1 MSGYFA
7 DEYNKK
13 EIPPRD
19 TWWDKNVLE
28 LMEIRSMLYETQDF
42 FRKQKQFY
50 AMIQSNID
58 YINDLISQKNQ
69 R

>member
-58 YINDLISQKNQ
+58 HINDLISQKNQ

>member
-1 MSGYFA
+1 MSGYFV
-7 DEYNKK
+7 DEYHKK

-28 LMEIRSMLYETQDF
+28 LMDIRALLYETQEF
-42 FRKQKQFY
+42 YRKEKQFY
-50 AMIQSNID
+50 MMFQTNID